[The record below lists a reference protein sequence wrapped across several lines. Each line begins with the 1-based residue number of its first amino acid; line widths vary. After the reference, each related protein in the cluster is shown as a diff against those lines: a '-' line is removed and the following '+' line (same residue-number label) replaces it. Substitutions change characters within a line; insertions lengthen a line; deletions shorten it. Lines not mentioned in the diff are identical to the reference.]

1 MAPYLIPLFIPD
13 FYKKYPN
20 VKLVVQEL
28 MTEYIVRNLREGRLD
43 AAILATPLNESGL
56 KEHPLFYEEF
66 VVFTSPVH
74 EIFGRERLQVSDI
87 DSSQLWL
94 MKEGHCFRSQ
104 VLNFCEL
111 NKNCESPLPFEYEAG
126 SVETL
131 LRLVESQQGITV
143 LPELATLFMPENQR
157 NMVRRFTDPIP
168 MREVSLVVSRDFV
181 KQRLLQAVKD
191 TLIAALPLKIKENK
205 SEKIVPI

>member
-1 MAPYLIPLFIPD
+1 
-13 FYKKYPN
+13 
-20 VKLVVQEL
+20 
-28 MTEYIVRNLREGRLD
+28 MTEYIIRYLKEGRLD

-74 EIFGRERLQVSDI
+74 EIFGKKRIQLTDI

-111 NKNCESPLPFEYEAG
+111 NKNCATPLPFEYEAG

-131 LRLVESQQGITV
+131 LRLVELQQGITV
-143 LPELATLFMPENQR
+143 LPELATMFMTDNQAG
-157 NMVRRFTDPIP
+157 MVRRFEDPIP

-181 KQRLLQAVKD
+181 KQRLLDALKE
-191 TLIAALPLKIKENK
+191 TLQDSLPLKIKTNK